1 MTTDTITIQDAVK
14 LQQEQDRAAD
24 HLREATERRNQ
35 AVLYLLER
43 GGIRQNA
50 LARELGITPGR
61 LSQIAE
67 RAREQATAGLP
78 A

>member
-1 MTTDTITIQDAVK
+1 MTKATITIEDAVK
-14 LQQEQDRAAD
+14 LQREQERAAD

-35 AVLYLLER
+35 AVLYLLEN
-43 GGIRQNA
+43 GEVRQNA

-67 RAREQATAGLP
+67 RARQQAAVGLP